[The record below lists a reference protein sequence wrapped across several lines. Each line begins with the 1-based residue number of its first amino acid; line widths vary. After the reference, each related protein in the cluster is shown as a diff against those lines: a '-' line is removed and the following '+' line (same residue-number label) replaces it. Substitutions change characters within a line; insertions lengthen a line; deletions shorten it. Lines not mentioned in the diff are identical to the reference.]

1 MKGPH
6 KAGYVNIIGNP
17 NVGKSTLM
25 NALVGERLS
34 IITSKA
40 QTTRHRILGIVND
53 KDFQIIFSDTPGILK
68 PNYLLQENMMQFVDT
83 AIGDAD
89 IILYVTDVVETTTK
103 NPDYIEKINHIE
115 VPVLIVLNKIDKS
128 SQEEVMRLIDQWK
141 HLVPKAEVFPVSALE
156 RFNLESLSD
165 RITELLPESPP
176 WFDKEQLTD
185 KSLRFFASE
194 IIREKIFLNYSKEI
208 PYSVYVV
215 VEEFLESEERY
226 NIRAIVHV
234 LRDSQKG
241 ILIGNKG
248 SALKKVGTQARLDME
263 DFFQKK
269 VYLELFVKVLPG
281 WRENKARL
289 RQFGY

>member
-1 MKGPH
+1 M
-6 KAGYVNIIGNP
+6 
-17 NVGKSTLM
+17 
-25 NALVGERLS
+25 
-34 IITSKA
+34 
-40 QTTRHRILGIVND
+40 
-53 KDFQIIFSDTPGILK
+53 
-68 PNYLLQENMMQFVDT
+68 
-83 AIGDAD
+83 
-89 IILYVTDVVETTTK
+89 
-103 NPDYIEKINHIE
+103 
-115 VPVLIVLNKIDKS
+115 
-128 SQEEVMRLIDQWK
+128 
-141 HLVPKAEVFPVSALE
+141 
-156 RFNLESLSD
+156 
-165 RITELLPESPP
+165 
-176 WFDKEQLTD
+176 
-185 KSLRFFASE
+185 
-194 IIREKIFLNYSKEI
+194 
-208 PYSVYVV
+208 

>member
-128 SQEEVMRLIDQWK
+128 SPEEVMRLIDQWK

-208 PYSVYVV
+208 PYSVEVV

-248 SALKKVGTQARLDME
+248 SALKKVCTQARLDME